1 MFIDA
6 KKEFTSQ
13 LFFEWMRENIVL
25 LVKNM
30 GILSTISNATAF
42 FGRIT
47 DQESYNVLR
56 GSKIDGKVLII

>member
-1 MFIDA
+1 MDA

-13 LFFEWMRENIVL
+13 LFFKWMRENIVL
-25 LVKNM
+25 LAKNM
-30 GILSTISNATAF
+30 GILSTITNSRAY